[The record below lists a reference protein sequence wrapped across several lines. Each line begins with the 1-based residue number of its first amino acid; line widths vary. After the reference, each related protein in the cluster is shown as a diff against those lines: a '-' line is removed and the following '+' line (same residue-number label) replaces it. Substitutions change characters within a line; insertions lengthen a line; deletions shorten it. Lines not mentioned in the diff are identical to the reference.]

1 MLQLRPIVITTAV
14 FVPPMEWAVSGLM
27 SPNQSVVRPDSL
39 STLLTLYAA
48 KQCLARCNRILQ
60 EDTRSWASGQRAAV
74 YSSIVRRRLRSARSP

>member
-1 MLQLRPIVITTAV
+1 MLQLRPIVITTVV

-48 KQCLARCNRILQ
+48 KQCSARCDLNVKETQ
-60 EDTRSWASGQRAAV
+60 EST
-74 YSSIVRRRLRSARSP
+74 RLRSLCVPRCFSA